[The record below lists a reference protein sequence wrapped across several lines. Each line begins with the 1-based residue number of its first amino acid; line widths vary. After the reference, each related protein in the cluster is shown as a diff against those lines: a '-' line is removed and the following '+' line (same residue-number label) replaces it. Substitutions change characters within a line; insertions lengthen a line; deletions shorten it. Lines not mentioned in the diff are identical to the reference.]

1 MKESKESN
9 EKSIKAKVNYDMQER
24 FLKNQLKEEGFKY
37 GELEHENKLLREK
50 IQQMGT
56 NI

>member
-37 GELEHENKLLREK
+37 GELEHENKLLRQK